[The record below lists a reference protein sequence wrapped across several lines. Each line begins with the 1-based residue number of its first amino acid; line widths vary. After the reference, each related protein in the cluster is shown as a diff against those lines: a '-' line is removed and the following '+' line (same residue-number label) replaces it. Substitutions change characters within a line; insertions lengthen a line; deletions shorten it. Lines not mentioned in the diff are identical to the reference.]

1 MIYFLLVSIAWLL
14 VQGVKPG
21 ISDNSLW
28 NFLFFL
34 VDIRFSGTITLALL
48 SF

>member
-21 ISDNSLW
+21 ISDNLLW
-28 NFLFFL
+28 IFHSFFFWL
-34 VDIRFSGTITLALL
+34 RSG
-48 SF
+48 SQVP